1 MINTIQPIKT
11 ALCSFGMSGWVFHAP
26 FIHINKGF
34 ELYAVWERT
43 KNLAEA
49 KYPGIKTFRTLEEML
64 SDQSIELVVI
74 NTPNAT
80 HYEYSKKALLAGKH
94 IIVEKPFTINSGE
107 AAELIALA
115 TKCNK
120 LISVYQSRRYDSDY
134 KTVKKVV
141 DENWLGKIVEAEI
154 HYDRY
159 RQEIGPKLHKEVP
172 GPGTG
177 LLYDLGSHLIDQA
190 LQLFGMPNA
199 VFADIAIMRPVSKVD
214 DYMELLLFYPNLRVR
229 IKSSYMVR
237 EAPPSYV
244 FHGTKG
250 SFIKARTDIQ
260 EKLLQEGV
268 SPDDKNW
275 GVEPDNEKGL
285 LHTEKDGK
293 IIREY
298 IPSLKGDYGA
308 FYDGMYEAIR
318 FNKAV
323 PVSADDGMNVI
334 RIIETAYQS
343 RAEERI
349 IHL

>member
-49 KYPGIKTFRTLEEML
+49 KYLGIKTFRTLEEML